1 MMEAGIRKKL
11 FEQEIAGF
19 INKRRD
25 EKLKGKTDEDAGATA
40 AKYDYH
46 TWIAD
51 AAKRISQIQAVTHV
65 LKATHPDARGT
76 SLHINPTTLSTHQ
89 EVGSHLL
96 GGKFADDIV
105 GNAAALDVYKFLKL
119 EVEGKRL
126 LDWLQQDDADLLAAL
141 HPDPATNQEWATAFK
156 ALIRAADTLV
166 SHPLAKQVYWCVT
179 EEPNNNEGFHL
190 LQPLFASSFAH
201 AVHQD
206 INDARFGEE
215 SKAARQS
222 RFKEV
227 SHPSGYGDY
236 RNLVVRKLGGTK
248 PQNISQLNSER
259 GGVNYLLSSLPPSWE
274 QDRPRNF
281 LFIDSALE
289 CFRRY
294 EDVDSLLKALT
305 GLLKSDLEAT
315 METRSKREAIEQR
328 LGESLAAFGLAAQQL
343 FEPGW
348 TRNPDCRLP
357 LCEKIWLDPDRSE
370 LPNRLDHEEDDAAFQ
385 QANEWQDW
393 PGEIAT
399 RFGNWLNAIL
409 KGEGLPVGDAEHKNW
424 AKQAIEWS
432 APAQR
437 RVQKLQE
444 VANG

>member
-1 MMEAGIRKKL
+1 MEANLRRKV
-11 FEQEIAGF
+11 FEQEISRF
-19 INKRRD
+19 INKRKE
-25 EKLKGKTDEDAGATA
+25 EKLKEKTDEAAVSMA
-40 AKYDYH
+40 AKYNYH
-46 TWIAD
+46 TWLAD
-51 AAKRISQIQAVTHV
+51 AAKRVSQIQAVTHV

-76 SLHINPTTLSTHQ
+76 SLLVNPTSLSAHQ
-89 EVGSHLL
+89 EIGSHLL
-96 GGKFADDIV
+96 EENCIEDV
-105 GNAAALDVYKFLKL
+105 TGNSGALDVYKFLKL
-119 EVEGKRL
+119 EVEGRRL
-126 LDWLQQDDADLLAAL
+126 LDWLHQDDTDLLAAM
-141 HPDPATNQEWATAFK
+141 HPDLITAQEWAVAFK
-156 ALIRAADTLV
+156 ALIRSVDLFA
-166 SHPLAKQVYWCVT
+166 SHPLAKQVYWCVSG
-179 EEPNNNEGFHL
+179 EPSNDEGFHL
-190 LQPLFASSFAH
+190 LEPLFASSLTH
-201 AVHQD
+201 AIHQEVR
-206 INDARFGEE
+206 IIFNEE
-215 SKAARQS
+215 SKAARQA

-227 SHPSGYGDY
+227 AHPTGYSDY
-236 RNLVVRKLGGTK
+236 RNLVARKLGGTK
-248 PQNISQLNSER
+248 PQTVSQLNSER
-259 GGVNYLLSSLPPSWE
+259 GGVNYLLASMPPSWE

-289 CFRRY
+289 RFRRY

-305 GLLKSDLEAT
+305 GLLTSDLEST

-393 PGEIAT
+393 PGEVAT

-437 RVQKLQE
+437 RAQKLQE